1 VRLVYDPMGMTGLTT
16 TIPGVDGVLHLA
28 SPSPLVGYGAWL
40 EVMLVVRL
48 CQWSIT
54 EGIGGG
60 ARVVL

>member
-1 VRLVYDPMGMTGLTT
+1 
-16 TIPGVDGVLHLA
+16 
-28 SPSPLVGYGAWL
+28 
-40 EVMLVVRL
+40 VMLVVRL